1 MKFVLKFLLFFSVS
15 FLILTISFNGRPFF
29 DILDETT
36 APVIDSIT
44 STVKYGLRK
53 GMSMGKDF
61 GKRIFS
67 NSIPS
72 YSDKVKSAQSGL
84 LREKSSHNSNE
95 ASDIDEESTDNFI
108 DEYSKEHQAPDE
120 LEERE

>member
-15 FLILTISFNGRPFF
+15 FLILTFTYDGRSFF

-36 APVIDSIT
+36 APVIDSAV
-44 STVKYGLRK
+44 STVKQGLRK
-53 GMSMGKDF
+53 GFSMGKDF

-72 YSDKVKSAQSGL
+72 YSDKVKSSQSGL
-84 LREKSSHNSNE
+84 LREKSAVNNNE
-95 ASDIDEESTDNFI
+95 AIESDEDSTDNFI
-108 DEYSKEHQAPDE
+108 DEYSKEHQEHDDLKIE
-120 LEERE
+120 N